1 MIINEIGFSAK
12 EYQRGMPVASDINDS
27 DLFYNV
33 FSKWK
38 SIVKIEPNIRDIAIK
53 KVKGLLE
60 KRVEGIMDANRRNY
74 YGECAAYIAA
84 LGEVQESIGE
94 IGAKQKLMTYYKDK
108 YPRRSA
114 FRAEMKD
121 YGWIDIK
128 RR

>member
-1 MIINEIGFSAK
+1 MSERIWRAVSG
-12 EYQRGMPVASDINDS
+12 INDG

-53 KVKGLLE
+53 KVKGLFE

-108 YPRRSA
+108 YPRRNA
-114 FRAEMKD
+114 FRAEMKE
-121 YGWIDIK
+121 YGWIDIVNLLW
-128 RR
+128 